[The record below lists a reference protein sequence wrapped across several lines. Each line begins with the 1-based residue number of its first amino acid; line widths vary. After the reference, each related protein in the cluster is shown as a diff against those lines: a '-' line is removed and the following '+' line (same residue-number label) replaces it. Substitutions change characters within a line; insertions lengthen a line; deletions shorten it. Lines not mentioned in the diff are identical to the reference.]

1 MIQLALANLF
11 RQRLRSLVT
20 AGGVAVALGML
31 FLLLAFENGYRNGLR
46 GELDRLGAHLIV
58 VPKGCPYDA
67 ASIALHGARWPCYL
81 KAQYLSEVEQ
91 TRGVATAA
99 PVLMNAIPD
108 KATEGQNVYCGVTES
123 ITRLKTNWHFA
134 EGNFPANSG
143 EILIGSELAKTR
155 KWGLGQTVSLPGI
168 PNQQGKIAGILAST
182 QGADDL
188 FVYMPLL
195 DAQKYFQRSGQL
207 THILVRLR
215 DPDELD
221 RVTLALRGC
230 EAGLD
235 MTVVPLAHL
244 FETIQ
249 GLVRATRLLLGCI
262 ALAALLAAAAG
273 VTNTILMAVAE
284 RTREIG
290 VLRALGASRRMIFGM
305 IWLETVALCLVGGL
319 AGITLATIG
328 ASGFEAYLR
337 SRLPFTPTDPLVA
350 PDPMLA
356 LFCLAIG
363 PILGTFASL
372 LPAANAAR
380 LSPAV
385 AIREEGR

>member
-1 MIQLALANLF
+1 MIQLALSNLF

-31 FLLLAFENGYRNGLR
+31 FLLLAFERGYRDGLR

-81 KAQYLSEVEQ
+81 KAEYLREVEQ
-91 TRGVATAA
+91 TRGVGTAA
-99 PVLMNAIPD
+99 PVLMNALPD
-108 KATEGQNVYCGVTES
+108 AATGAQNVYCGVTES
-123 ITRLKTNWHFA
+123 ITRLKNHWRFA
-134 EGNFPANSG
+134 EGGFPVNSG

-155 KWGLGQTVSLPGI
+155 KWGLGQSVALPGI
-168 PNQQGKIAGILAST
+168 PDARGKIAGILAPT

-188 FVYMPLL
+188 FVYMPLP
-195 DAQKYFQRSGQL
+195 DAQKYFRRSEQL
-207 THILVRLR
+207 THILVRLS
-215 DPDELD
+215 DPDDLD
-221 RVTLALRGC
+221 RVTEALRGC
-230 EAGLD
+230 DAGLD

-290 VLRALGASRRMIFGM
+290 VLRALGASRATVFGM

-319 AGITLATIG
+319 AGITLAAIG

-337 SRLPFTPTDPLVA
+337 SRLPFTPTDPLVS
-350 PDPMLA
+350 PDPLLA
-356 LFCLAIG
+356 LLVLAIG
-363 PILGTFASL
+363 PILGTFAAL
-372 LPAANAAR
+372 IPAANAAR